1 MWTYMPYMVIYYFFI
16 VLIVVMFTVVR
27 KKSRLSPSRKKS
39 ATIYYR
45 YKELVSPDGFDARQ
59 YPSFDGF

>member
-27 KKSRLSPSRKKS
+27 KKKQTFSIVEKVCLNK
-39 ATIYYR
+39 TY
-45 YKELVSPDGFDARQ
+45 
-59 YPSFDGF
+59 